1 MPYAAK
7 THRQTLKA
15 RLPQPKRRK
24 TVARGYGGSW
34 PKKRLSFLCRHTICA
49 RLGQPGCRGVPNE
62 VDHIVP
68 LSQGGA
74 DDESNWQAL
83 CKPCHSRK
91 TAREDGG
98 FGS

>member
-1 MPYAAK
+1 MPYAPK
-7 THRQTLKA
+7 THQQTLQA
-15 RLPQPKRRK
+15 RLPRPRRRK
-24 TVARGYGGSW
+24 TAERGYGGRW
-34 PKKRLSFLCRHTICA
+34 QKQRLAFLCRHPMCA
-49 RLGQPGCRGVPNE
+49 RRKDPGCRLLANE

-98 FGS
+98 FGQ